1 MAARGG
7 RLSGSSSRDGSV
19 YLGPRYVE
27 ITQLRHGIAES
38 LGEGKVRVSYPGSEE
53 IEDPDVR
60 RKAKLSFH
68 ASGILNTPA
77 GRLYRSSL
85 RSITKQELLCFAVF
99 QHPTKF
105 PTLDTAAV
113 KDRDVCLR
121 YPIDERRPLW
131 CHLYVAPKEN
141 VEFVTPASAVFQG
154 RWPGQHRGG
163 RRAVAGCVGGLAG
176 CSLLNTA
183 TAFVPVSFGTARP
196 PLSGQALHVANA
208 DRHGQCPNR
217 QPTSHRVHRLNE
229 WARAVSSDN
238 SGMEGLWATRVARK
252 TRKSTSNSS

>member
-1 MAARGG
+1 MQINDHA
-7 RLSGSSSRDGSV
+7 SRSA
-19 YLGPRYVE
+19 E
-27 ITQLRHGIAES
+27 QLALS
-38 LGEGKVRVSYPGSEE
+38 LGWTMASLWNHKNFPLFSDTVLVVCPEHAKTFAQDGWSKNDLRQFLFDKIRRPFREVKPGVNGGEG
-53 IEDPDVR
+53 
-60 RKAKLSFH
+60 A
-68 ASGILNTPA
+68 GISMLPVKNAPTEPPTDDT
-77 GRLYRSSL
+77 L
-85 RSITKQELLCFAVF
+85 FA
-99 QHPTKF
+99 KF

-217 QPTSHRVHRLNE
+217 C
-229 WARAVSSDN
+229 
-238 SGMEGLWATRVARK
+238 
-252 TRKSTSNSS
+252 